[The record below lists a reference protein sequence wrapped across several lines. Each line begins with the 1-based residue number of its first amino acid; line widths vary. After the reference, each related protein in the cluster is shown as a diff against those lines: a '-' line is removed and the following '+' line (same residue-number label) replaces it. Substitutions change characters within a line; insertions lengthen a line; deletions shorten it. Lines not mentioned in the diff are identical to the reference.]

1 MKFLRIFPFD
11 WLLRNADKHNNNES
25 NKNNSI
31 HILSSIAQII
41 YFKRQD
47 FNQCRT
53 CNNIDKHWTRKM
65 DVLLHLIYI

>member
-1 MKFLRIFPFD
+1 LTI
-11 WLLRNADKHNNNES
+11 ADKRNNNGS
-25 NKNNSI
+25 NENNFIQS
-31 HILSSIAQII
+31 HSSTVQII

-53 CNNIDKHWTRKM
+53 CNNIGKHWTRKM